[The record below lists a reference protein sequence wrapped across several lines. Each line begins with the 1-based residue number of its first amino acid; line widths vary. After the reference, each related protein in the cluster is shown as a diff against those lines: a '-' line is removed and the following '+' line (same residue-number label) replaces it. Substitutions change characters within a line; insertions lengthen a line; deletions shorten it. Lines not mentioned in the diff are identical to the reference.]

1 MAAGACLPYLVRG
14 QCLYTTKVF
23 VFMHGC
29 MVNVLYFVYIHVI
42 REHRLYALFVFI
54 MSHNPGG
61 TCHYFYA
68 WLIQGACHTVLVA
81 VSGCMAYS
89 AGSNVKVHVISFT
102 WAPIL
107 GHMGSNSK
115 AQALW
120 LST

>member
-42 REHRLYALFVFI
+42 REHRLYALFVFM

-61 TCHYFYA
+61 NKPIILCF
-68 WLIQGACHTVLVA
+68 VD
-81 VSGCMAYS
+81 SGCMSHS
-89 AGSNVKVHVISFT
+89 AGGSVRVHGI
-102 WAPIL
+102 
-107 GHMGSNSK
+107 
-115 AQALW
+115 
-120 LST
+120 